1 MLLNFLTSRSGTD
14 PCARF
19 LNARADSSNNRSLPN
34 VELFA
39 DKSLVSACIP
49 PALQKDSLVS
59 GEQTVWETAAQAWIR
74 VDQDIH
80 MEGKSAKKHVGM
92 EQQRRQKK
100 ALGPPSLFTFSSM
113 L

>member
-1 MLLNFLTSRSGTD
+1 
-14 PCARF
+14 
-19 LNARADSSNNRSLPN
+19 

-59 GEQTVWETAAQAWIR
+59 GEQTVTAAQAWIR

-80 MEGKSAKKHVGM
+80 MEGKLAKKHVGM